1 MNEPTQLLYTSVAR
15 PDLDEAELA
24 RVIEQSAP
32 WNRSSGVAGA
42 VLLHGGRL
50 LQVLEGPAHAVQ
62 GCFRRLSADTRH
74 EQVTLLQMGPL
85 PEPRFEPGRTRLAR
99 VHPAFAE
106 SVSEVIAQ
114 LLQRPD
120 AVNVEAALR
129 LLRNLAPG
137 G

>member
-1 MNEPTQLLYTSVAR
+1 MNQPTLLLYTSLAK

-24 RVIEQSAP
+24 RVIAQSAA
-32 WNRSSGVAGA
+32 WNRGSGVAGA

-62 GCFRRLSADTRH
+62 GCFRRLAADTRH
-74 EQVTLLQMGPL
+74 DQVTLLKMGPL
-85 PEPRFEPGRTRLAR
+85 PQPRFEPGHMRLAH
-99 VHPAFAE
+99 VHPGFAE
-106 SVSEVIAQ
+106 SVSAVLAQ
-114 LLQRPD
+114 LLRRPD